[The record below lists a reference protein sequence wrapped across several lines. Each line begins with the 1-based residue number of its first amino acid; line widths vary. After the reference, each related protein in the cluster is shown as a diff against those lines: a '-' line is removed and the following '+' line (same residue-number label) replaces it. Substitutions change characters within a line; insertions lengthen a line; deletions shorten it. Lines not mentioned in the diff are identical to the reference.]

1 MEEEKG
7 RRRHGSQS
15 AQPNPGPA
23 TRPSVSRPLKHGKES
38 EDNSDEEFDQIGLQI
53 MPGAEPEIADDGV
66 DVSAGPPSFG
76 QVVNFMLPTLG
87 MLLANPILSM
97 VDTSFV
103 GRYNDK
109 MALGAL
115 APSTAACDQAVYL
128 ASFISVATVMP
139 LSPLS
144 LSLSLSLL
152 SATPFR
158 ESWLNIDWLPLIFDM
173 ETPSQSLVFYA
184 RGQETHQTA
193 KPLTPRKILTCV
205 RTPLADQPVCGC
217 NGKKGHIW
225 CSQGRCFHSHPRR
238 LPGHNPWIH
247 PGIRGGVSHAPPR
260 WGGQQ
265 GCDPTRAQ
273 GEYRHP
279 SC

>member
-1 MEEEKG
+1 VRSAARRTSPAGTFNNLRETGAFGHIFANWESMEEEKG

-144 LSLSLSLL
+144 LSLS
-152 SATPFR
+152 F
-158 ESWLNIDWLPLIFDM
+158 
-173 ETPSQSLVFYA
+173 SLVCHTIS
-184 RGQETHQTA
+184 R
-193 KPLTPRKILTCV
+193 V
-205 RTPLADQPVCGC
+205 MV
-217 NGKKGHIW
+217 
-225 CSQGRCFHSHPRR
+225 
-238 LPGHNPWIH
+238 
-247 PGIRGGVSHAPPR
+247 
-260 WGGQQ
+260 
-265 GCDPTRAQ
+265 
-273 GEYRHP
+273 EYRLAASHL
-279 SC
+279 

>member
-7 RRRHGSQS
+7 RRRHGPHS

-23 TRPSVSRPLKHGKES
+23 TRPAASKPQKHGKSS
-38 EDNSDEEFDQIGLQI
+38 EDSSDDEFDQMLARKEAAATAGLHI

-139 LSPLS
+139 FS
-144 LSLSLSLL
+144 LSL
-152 SATPFR
+152 ACH
-158 ESWLNIDWLPLIFDM
+158 NISRAM
-173 ETPSQSLVFYA
+173 VEH
-184 RGQETHQTA
+184 R
-193 KPLTPRKILTCV
+193 
-205 RTPLADQPVCGC
+205 LA
-217 NGKKGHIW
+217 
-225 CSQGRCFHSHPRR
+225 
-238 LPGHNPWIH
+238 
-247 PGIRGGVSHAPPR
+247 VSHL
-260 WGGQQ
+260 
-265 GCDPTRAQ
+265 
-273 GEYRHP
+273 
-279 SC
+279 